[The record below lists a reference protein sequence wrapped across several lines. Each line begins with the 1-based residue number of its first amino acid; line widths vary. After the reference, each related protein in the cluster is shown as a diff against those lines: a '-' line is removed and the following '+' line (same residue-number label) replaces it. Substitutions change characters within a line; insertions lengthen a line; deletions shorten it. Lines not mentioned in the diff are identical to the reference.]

1 MMFQP
6 IEMLY
11 SGKLENHIRV
21 TAQILLKDILM
32 ETIEIPRF
40 LLDYFD
46 SNTIRTPLFAIRGYA
61 DFMLQGA
68 VGPLTQDQARYLEII
83 KHNAETLDQHFD
95 IVVHNQHY
103 LVWDEQVNLT
113 KNLVRELI
121 KDFKDEFKWTP
132 DINVKTQDIND
143 TMPVWVDMRHAH
155 NAFAA
160 IANFVNSIQDKDK
173 HIEIT
178 VSAFQKNE
186 ATTLLIEFNK
196 ELRIK
201 KSDIP
206 YYESFLYVPR
216 RVMELH
222 GGQYSLKNELEEN
235 LALALVFPNISP
247 ASSTM

>member
-1 MMFQP
+1 M
-6 IEMLY
+6 
-11 SGKLENHIRV
+11 
-21 TAQILLKDILM
+21 LM

-68 VGPLTQDQARYLEII
+68 VGPLTEDQVRYLEII
-83 KHNAETLDQHFD
+83 KHNAERLDQHFG
-95 IVVHNQHY
+95 VVLHNQHY

-113 KNLVRELI
+113 QILVRNLTD
-121 KDFKDEFKWTP
+121 DFKEEFKWSP
-132 DINVKTQDIND
+132 DVKVNIQDIDD
-143 TMPVWVDMRHAH
+143 TLLVWVDMRHVH

-160 IANFVNSIQDKDK
+160 IWNFVSFIQDKNK
-173 HIEIT
+173 SIEIT
-178 VSAFQKNE
+178 IDAFQKNK
-186 ATTLLIEFNK
+186 AITLLIEFNQ

-206 YYESFLYVPR
+206 YYESFLYLPQ

-222 GGQYSLKNELEEN
+222 GGQFSLKNDLEEK
-235 LALALVFPNISP
+235 LALVLVFPNTSTSNPIS
-247 ASSTM
+247 

>member
-1 MMFQP
+1 MLFQP
-6 IEMLY
+6 LGMLY
-11 SGKLENHIRV
+11 SGKFDNNIRA
-21 TAQILLKDILM
+21 TIQILLKDIPM

-40 LLDYFD
+40 LLDYLD

-68 VGPLTQDQARYLEII
+68 VGPLTQDQVRYLEII
-83 KHNAETLDQHFD
+83 KHNAERLDQHFG

-103 LVWDEQVNLT
+103 LVWNEQVLLT
-113 KNLVRELI
+113 KSLVRELI
-121 KDFKDEFKWTP
+121 KDFKEEFKWSP
-132 DINVKTQDIND
+132 DVNVKTQDIDD
-143 TMPVWVDMRHAH
+143 TSLVWVDMRHAH

-160 IANFVNSIQDKDK
+160 IANFVNFIQDKNK

-186 ATTLLIEFNK
+186 AITLLIELNK

-201 KSDIP
+201 KTDIP
-206 YYESFLYVPR
+206 YYESFLYVPQ

-235 LALALVFPNISP
+235 LTLALVFPNIAP
-247 ASSTM
+247 ASPTM